1 MTTGKTGN
9 VTNMASTVCTV
20 CGAGFARRRDA
31 VYCSSACRQKAH
43 RARTA
48 GRLDALQQRLAK
60 GSGPKP
66 LRREDARSLQF
77 AVADSLRVARE
88 RVERSRELCR
98 LAEDLLRQCRTDR
111 QRLDRQHWAAPG
123 TAEKAPL

>member
-1 MTTGKTGN
+1 MTTGKTCN
-9 VTNMASTVCTV
+9 VTDMASTVCAV
-20 CGAGFARRRDA
+20 CGVGFTGRRDA

-48 GRLDALQQRLAK
+48 GRLDALQQRPAK
-60 GSGPKP
+60 GSGPDP
-66 LRREDARSLQF
+66 LRREDARSLQC

-98 LAEDLLRQCRTDR
+98 LSEERLRQCSTAR
-111 QRLDRQHWAAPG
+111 QRLDRQYWAAAG